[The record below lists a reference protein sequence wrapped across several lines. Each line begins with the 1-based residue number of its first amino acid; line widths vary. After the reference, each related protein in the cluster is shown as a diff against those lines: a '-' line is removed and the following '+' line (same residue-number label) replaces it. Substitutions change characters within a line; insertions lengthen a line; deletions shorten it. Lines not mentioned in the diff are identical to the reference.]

1 MLFQLHTALYWKA
14 NKRYAETQNIKPLF
28 EVESKHNTEKQVM
41 IESSF
46 SFLRTL
52 ELYIEYQTVTYL
64 IYGYFYIQTMQE
76 SRIQHL
82 NCYSTSCR
90 KDSNYCCYSI
100 DCPKKRGVDAPE
112 VQRVI

>member
-14 NKRYAETQNIKPLF
+14 NKRYAETQKIKPLF

-52 ELYIEYQTVTYL
+52 ELLHRV
-64 IYGYFYIQTMQE
+64 
-76 SRIQHL
+76 S
-82 NCYSTSCR
+82 NC
-90 KDSNYCCYSI
+90 N
-100 DCPKKRGVDAPE
+100 
-112 VQRVI
+112 